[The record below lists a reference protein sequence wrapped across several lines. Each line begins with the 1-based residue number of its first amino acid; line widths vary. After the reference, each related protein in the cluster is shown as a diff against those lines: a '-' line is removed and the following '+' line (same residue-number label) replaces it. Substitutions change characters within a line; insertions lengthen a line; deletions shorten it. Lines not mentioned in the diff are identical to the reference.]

1 MVPKTVSRLPLSLA
15 PRGLSRV
22 QAAEY
27 IGIGVTKFDEMVD
40 DARMPRPKRIDG
52 RLVWDR
58 IKLDEAF
65 DALDDD
71 AALKNEWDDL
81 RCKFGCATRAV
92 FATIDFSS
100 RMSTGTAM
108 CEFISGAKGG
118 RRSGSERC
126 PAPMRLTK
134 NISVR
139 SAAS

>member
-15 PRGLSRV
+15 PRGLSGV

-40 DARMPRPKRIDG
+40 DARMTRPKRIDG

-81 RCKFGCATRAV
+81 
-92 FATIDFSS
+92 
-100 RMSTGTAM
+100 
-108 CEFISGAKGG
+108 
-118 RRSGSERC
+118 
-126 PAPMRLTK
+126 
-134 NISVR
+134 
-139 SAAS
+139 